1 MFDGLDDP
9 RKQMLLAMGLGLL
22 GNQSGNV
29 GQDIGRAGLLGMNA
43 FNTGQA
49 RQARLAE
56 EKQQAEMRAMQ
67 MAQLK
72 QQQEAAQRQQQAVQ
86 QFMQSRPDLAQRYAV
101 DPQGAMKAAFPER
114 KVQFAPNGQ
123 VVDMNALQPGQDF
136 GNQPDWMNP
145 AYQEWALRRAKAGAP
160 SVSVNATQEN
170 AFDKEYGKALADSYG
185 NLMKG
190 DLSASSKLNNLSR
203 LESLLKSSGETGKL
217 TPAILDLK
225 QVADSLGMKG
235 IVKDTDN
242 FQVAAKALSNQMAL
256 ELRNPA
262 GGAGMPGALSDKDR
276 EFLVGM
282 TAGIDKMPNANAMII
297 ETQKRVAK
305 REKEVARLAR
315 DYRKKHGRFDEGFYQ
330 ELAQFSEA
338 NPLFADLTGPAGNA
352 TDTQALVDEARRRG
366 LIK

>member
-1 MFDGLDDP
+1 MDP
-9 RKQMLLAMGLGLL
+9 KQQMLMAMGLGLL
-22 GNQSGNV
+22 GGGSANF
-29 GQDIGRAGLLGMNA
+29 GRNLSRGGLLGLQTYN
-43 FNTGQA
+43 QA
-49 RQARLAE
+49 QQMQMREAE
-56 EKQQAEMRAMQ
+56 EKQQAEMRAQQ
-67 MAQLK
+67 MAQMK
-72 QQQEAAQRQQQAVQ
+72 QAQEAQAAQQARVQ
-86 QFMQSRPDLAQRYAV
+86 QFMQTRPDLAAQYAV
-101 DPQGAMKAAFPER
+101 DPQGAIKRAFPER

-136 GNQPDWMNP
+136 GKQPDWMNP
-145 AYQEWALRRAKAGAP
+145 AYQEWALKRAKAGAP
-160 SVSVNATQEN
+160 SVSVDTRQEN
-170 AFDKEYGKALADSYG
+170 AFDKEYGKTLADSYG

-190 DLSASSKLNNLSR
+190 DLSASSKMNNLSR
-203 LESLLKSSGETGKL
+203 LESLLKSSGNTGKL

-235 IVKDTDN
+235 IIKDTDN

-315 DYRKKHGRFDEGFYQ
+315 DYRKKRGRFDEGFYQ